1 MCQAIQEMRREERL
15 LGERDGELKKA
26 RETAGKLHEM
36 GIDAGKI
43 AQAVG
48 YAMDTVKEWLGI

>member
-1 MCQAIQEMRREERL
+1 MRREERL

-36 GIDAGKI
+36 GIDAEKI